1 MATMRNPAALTDL
14 PLELL
19 WMVSEYLS
27 PVDLA
32 CLALGNRHLLH
43 SFAGAAF
50 KNFSN
55 GRTGNPTDDAR
66 IQLLSRLS
74 CDLPQ
79 YHLCFICLRLHLWK
93 KAGLPSYHFKVNH
106 RTDALDY
113 TNWYLINDLP
123 LSHHPSHTLYRF
135 HFVHLQLAMR
145 RFYYG
150 PEFGIP
156 VESLLYTE
164 IKASRFKSNGPLLL
178 HPPINKASEGDTQQD
193 NMMILFSAEARICST
208 PPALC
213 MRTQDI
219 AVVTRHNL
227 PRLWPCRENGPMS
240 VCRHIPTFDPGFDD
254 ILASQIR
261 HYCSTTSPPVP
272 ADQGSCDKCNTS
284 WQLEIRTLDETH
296 ASLILTIWMDLG
308 PGLSV
313 EDPQWKYRLFNVP
326 PSLSAKHEIVDSRL
340 RFERDSVQARS
351 PNALPEDEMYHR
363 NMSLL
368 EGKRYQTVMTPV
380 DGRIYVLHGQA
391 EAKAKTSPSRCI
403 IL

>member
-1 MATMRNPAALTDL
+1 MATVRNPTALTDL
-14 PLELL
+14 PPELL
-19 WMVSEYLS
+19 WMISEYLS

-32 CLALGNRHLLH
+32 CLALRNRHLLH
-43 SFAGAAF
+43 TFAGTAF

-93 KAGLPSYHFKVNH
+93 KAGLPSVYYFKIH
-106 RTDALDY
+106 RRADVLDS
-113 TNWYLINDLP
+113 TNWYLIEH
-123 LSHHPSHTLYRF
+123 LSLAHHPSYSLYRF

-156 VESLLYTE
+156 VEALLYTE
-164 IKASRFKSNGPLLL
+164 IKASRFKSKGPPLLQ
-178 HPPINKASEGDTQQD
+178 PPINKASEGDTQKD
-193 NMMILFSAEARICST
+193 NMMVLFSAEARICSA

-213 MRTQDI
+213 LRTQDI
-219 AVVTRHNL
+219 AVVTRQNL
-227 PRLWPCRENGPMS
+227 PRLWPCRENGPMK

-261 HYCSTTSPPVP
+261 RYRSATSPRVP
-272 ADQGSCDKCNTS
+272 ADEGSCDKCNTP

-326 PSLSAKHEIVDSRL
+326 PSLSAEHEIVDSRL

-351 PNALPEDEMYHR
+351 SNALSEDGMEDI
-363 NMSLL
+363 ST
-368 EGKRYQTVMTPV
+368 YQTVMTPV
-380 DGRIYVLHGQA
+380 DGRTYIMHGQA
-391 EAKAKTSPSRCI
+391 EAKTSPSHCI

>member
-1 MATMRNPAALTDL
+1 MRNPTALTDL

-19 WMVSEYLS
+19 CMISEYLS

-32 CLALGNRHLLH
+32 CLALGNRHLLR
-43 SFAGAAF
+43 SFAATAF

-55 GRTGNPTDDAR
+55 CRTGNPTDDAR
-66 IQLLSRLS
+66 IELLSRLS

-93 KAGLPSYHFKVNH
+93 KAGLPSYYHPMVNH

-113 TNWYLINDLP
+113 TNWYLIRHLP
-123 LSHHPSHTLYRF
+123 LAHHPSYTFYKF

-164 IKASRFKSNGPLLL
+164 IKANRFRSNGPPLLQ
-178 HPPINKASEGDTQQD
+178 PPTNKASEGDTQKD
-193 NMMILFSAEARICST
+193 IMMTLFSAEARICST

-219 AVVTRHNL
+219 AVVTRQNI
-227 PRLWPCRENGPMS
+227 PRMWPCRENGPMK
-240 VCRHIPTFDPGFDD
+240 VCKHIHTFDPGFSD

-261 HYCSTTSPPVP
+261 RYCSTTSPKVL

-296 ASLILTIWMDLG
+296 ASLTLTLWMDLG
-308 PGLSV
+308 PGLSI
-313 EDPQWKYRLFNVP
+313 EDPQWKYRLDNVP
-326 PSLSAKHEIVDSRL
+326 KSFSAKHEIVDSRL
-340 RFERDSVQARS
+340 RFERDSIQARS
-351 PNALPEDEMYHR
+351 PNALSEDKMYYR
-363 NMSLL
+363 NVSLL
-368 EGKRYQTVMTPV
+368 EGKTYQTVMTPV
-380 DGRIYVLHGQA
+380 HGGIYILHGQA
-391 EAKAKTSPSRCI
+391 EAKTSPSRCI